1 MGDRRPGVDA
11 DLGQPAR
18 LQEVLHAQGRAAGGQ
33 AQARERTEHD
43 AGQPVEVADDVGE
56 RADTEH
62 LAQQLG
68 DHVVALA
75 GGVAH
80 GPIQASDR
88 HVDDDERGG
97 EKCHFALQ

>member
-1 MGDRRPGVDA
+1 MAEPVA
-11 DLGQPAR
+11 VIPKP
-18 LQEVLHAQGRAAGGQ
+18 ERA
-33 AQARERTEHD
+33 EHD
-43 AGQPVEVADDVGE
+43 ARQPVEVADDVGE